1 MPDARKESAAIDAL
15 KQGRTE
21 EAVGLF
27 RNFIKTSG
35 FCNLGLCANRDAE
48 WECCANHF
56 QGRLLTLSLAIAEPD
71 YYELSKKLGKW
82 IRDRH
87 ALEAKNKKEAPP
99 GRVKLPYGLFIG
111 HPSIDFD
118 HLKLVSA
125 LNDIAESLERG
136 NFEDFPT
143 LLNAFLELQAMHF
156 KREEDILEEVSFP
169 ELSGNREIHNRLR
182 DQAAGLVER
191 ASKAGK
197 SKAAREV
204 ILSELIAILF
214 DDIRLSDMTF
224 KSFLQRN
231 ERLLL

>member
-15 KQGRTE
+15 KKGRTE
-21 EAVGLF
+21 DAVGLF
-27 RNFIKTSG
+27 RDFIKTTG

-56 QGRLLTLSLAIAEPD
+56 QGRLLTLSLAIGEPS

-87 ALEAKNKKEAPP
+87 ALEAKKKEAPP
-99 GRVKLPYGLFIG
+99 GRVKLPHGLFIG

-118 HLKLVSA
+118 HLKLVSV
-125 LNDIAESLERG
+125 LNDIADSLKG
-136 NFEDFPT
+136 GDFANFST
-143 LLNAFLELQAMHF
+143 LLNSFLELQAMHL

-182 DQAAGLVER
+182 DKAVGLVER

-197 SKAAREV
+197 SKAAREQ
-204 ILSELIAILF
+204 ILSELISILF
-214 DDIRLSDMTF
+214 DDIRESDLTF
-224 KSFLQRN
+224 KSFLQKK